1 MEQQSVAVLGSG
13 VQGLTTALLLLHQGV
28 KKVVVVANAGPGAF
42 DKKDSCFASPKA
54 GANWQTFAGND
65 DQRLQEYD
73 EATYYT
79 LWSLSFLP
87 QCGIM
92 RLPGFM
98 FYDEKPVDFQHPWYA
113 RFVKNYAY
121 ATATDLP
128 PNKKFGVKYETVTM
142 NVPKYLAW
150 LVNRVK
156 AKVGVFVTKNLEHWE
171 DALKIKEVGRV
182 TAVVNCTGLGSLKLG
197 GVEDSSLYPVRGQTI
212 LVRAPQ
218 VQRTIGTAL
227 PVGGTR
233 GVSGAEAEA
242 QSKVTYVIPRED
254 GIVILGGTY
263 QKGNGSM
270 DTDAATAQSIM
281 ERCVAVC
288 PELVQNGKFPEI
300 VEHSVGL
307 RPARYGDCR
316 LDSQYLKTSTGQD
329 ILFIN
334 NYGHGGYG
342 YQSSWGCA
350 QSVVRMVRRAVG
362 TTVDDKILTKLLKET
377 ITPETR
383 DAKL

>member
-1 MEQQSVAVLGSG
+1 MEQQRVAVLGSG

-73 EATYYT
+73 EVW
-79 LWSLSFLP
+79 LPLDSFGVVFLSFLP

-128 PNKKFGVKYETVTM
+128 PNKKFGVKYETITM

-156 AKVGVFVTKNLEHWE
+156 AKG
-171 DALKIKEVGRV
+171 
-182 TAVVNCTGLGSLKLG
+182 GSLKLG

-233 GVSGAEAEA
+233 GVVGGGRS
-242 QSKVTYVIPRED
+242 SIYLLIPRED

-263 QKGNGSM
+263 QKGKGTVFHGHRCRYCS
-270 DTDAATAQSIM
+270 SIM

-316 LDSQYLKTSTGQD
+316 LDSQNFHWQD

>member
-1 MEQQSVAVLGSG
+1 MENQTIAVLGSG
-13 VQGLTTALLLLHQGV
+13 VQGLTAALLLLHQGA
-28 KKVVVVANAGPGAF
+28 KKVVIIANASVGSY

-65 DQRLQEYD
+65 ERLQEYD

-92 RLPGFM
+92 RLNGFQ
-98 FYDEKPVDFQHPWYA
+98 FFDEKPQDFAHPWYA
-113 RFVKNYAY
+113 RFVRNYTY
-121 ATATDLP
+121 ATPQDLP
-128 PNKKFGVKYETVTM
+128 PSKKFGIKYETVTM

-150 LVNRVK
+150 LTSRVK
-156 AKVGVFVTKNLEHWE
+156 AMGGLFVFKNLNHWE
-171 DALKIKEVGRV
+171 DALKEVNANIV
-182 TAVVNCTGLGSLKLG
+182 INCTGLGSLKLG
-197 GVEDSSLYPVRGQTI
+197 GVEDQELYPVRGQVI

-218 VQRTIGTAL
+218 VQRTIGSAL
-227 PVGGTR
+227 SLGNYR
-233 GVSGAEAEA
+233 GSQSEGE
-242 QSKVTYVIPRED
+242 SKVTYIIPRED

-263 QKGNGSM
+263 QKGKGSM
-270 DTDAATAQSIM
+270 NIDQTTAQQIM

-288 PELVQNGKFPEI
+288 PELVVNGKLPEI

-316 LDSQYLKTSTGQD
+316 LDSQYLKTSSGKE
-329 ILFIN
+329 ILFVN

-362 TTVDDKILTKLLKET
+362 LAYDDMFLTIALKET
-377 ITPETR
+377 IGGCNVARE
-383 DAKL
+383 AKL